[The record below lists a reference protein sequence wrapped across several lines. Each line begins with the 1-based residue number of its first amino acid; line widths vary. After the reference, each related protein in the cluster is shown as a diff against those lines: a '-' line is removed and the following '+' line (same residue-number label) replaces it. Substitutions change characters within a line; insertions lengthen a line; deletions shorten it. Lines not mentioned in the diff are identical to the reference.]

1 MTEALKLILL
11 IATPIG
17 MVTASIWLVMQFWV
31 MWLIL
36 CIIAVVIGVIN
47 WVLNRIVEKEE

>member
-1 MTEALKLILL
+1 MTEAIKLILL

-17 MVTASIWLVMQFWV
+17 MVTASIWLVMQLWV